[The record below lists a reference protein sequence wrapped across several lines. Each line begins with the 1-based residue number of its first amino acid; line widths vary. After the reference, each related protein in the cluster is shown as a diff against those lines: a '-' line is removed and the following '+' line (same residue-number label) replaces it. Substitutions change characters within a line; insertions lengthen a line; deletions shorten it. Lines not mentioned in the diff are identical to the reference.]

1 MTIRKSDMIKKKC
14 FFCNMEISDEHITAQ
29 RICNETV
36 VIRLDKNTNEYKP
49 VIMDMNFCSREC
61 AIAENILFNV
71 GLELSENI
79 SVNEVVNKYDDEA
92 VEILSESFDKV
103 MDNVIKECVCTEEEF
118 NDAETRFF
126 KVMGRRT
133 DLIDPGLK
141 KYL

>member
-1 MTIRKSDMIKKKC
+1 MKC
-14 FFCNMEISDEHITAQ
+14 FFCNTEITDEYISAQ
-29 RICNETV
+29 RICNEAIV
-36 VIRLDKNTNEYKP
+36 CKLDKNTKEYKP

-92 VEILSESFDKV
+92 VKILSESFDKV
-103 MDNVIKECVCTEEEF
+103 MDKVIKECDCTEEEF

-126 KVMGRRT
+126 KVMGKST
-133 DLIDPGLK
+133 DLIDPRLK